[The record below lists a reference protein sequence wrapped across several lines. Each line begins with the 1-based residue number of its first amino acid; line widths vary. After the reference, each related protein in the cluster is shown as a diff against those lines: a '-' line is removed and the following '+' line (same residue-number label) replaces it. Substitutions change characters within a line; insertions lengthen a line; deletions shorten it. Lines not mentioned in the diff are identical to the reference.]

1 MPVTDQART
10 LLRLVRESGAALRAM
25 RRNTVKHRPAPPASG
40 LVLDVG
46 AGQEAHPR
54 ADVVVDKYVADDFER
69 GAGLDVSKALV
80 VADGHALPFADGAFD
95 YAIAAHV
102 VEHATDPVRF
112 AAELSRVAD
121 AGFVQVPSRESELT
135 FGWRFHPWLVDL
147 DEDGTLVFHPRGAA
161 EAPLGPFFHRIF
173 TESTMLG
180 VWFGANR
187 DTWHHT
193 LHWTGSFRVA
203 VNGQSRAPESATL
216 DIERTLDVLGRAGAH
231 GPQGAVRMLLRCPAD
246 GGTLDE
252 SRGRLVCAGC
262 GRSYPVAG
270 SVPVLLSEAA
280 V

>member
-1 MPVTDQART
+1 MPASDQART
-10 LLRLVRESGAALRAM
+10 LFRLIRESTGALLAM

-54 ADVVVDKYVADDFER
+54 ADVVVDKYVVDDFER
-69 GAGLDVSKALV
+69 GAGLDLTKALV
-80 VADGHALPFADGAFD
+80 VADGHALPFADGAFR

-147 DEDGTLVFHPRGAA
+147 EDGTLVFHPRGDA
-161 EAPLGPFFHRIF
+161 EAPLGPFFHRVF

-193 LHWTGSFRVA
+193 LHWTGSLSVA
-203 VNGQSRAPESATL
+203 VAGESRAPETATL
-216 DIERTLDVLGRAGAH
+216 DVEHTVAVLADAGAH
-231 GPQGAVRMLLRCPAD
+231 GPGDAARALLRCPVDAGMLEESAD
-246 GGTLDE
+246 
-252 SRGRLVCAGC
+252 RLVCASC
-262 GRSYPVAG
+262 SRSYPVAG
-270 SVPVLLSEAA
+270 GVPVLLAEAA
-280 V
+280 A